1 MSNHYDLFSNE
12 NDIVL
17 TKLVQTYLS
26 YYKIKKEFLEA
37 RDTFFEKLYEEF
49 PEYKKKIED
58 EKKSILEKNDEKEQ
72 ENQQIQEEQQ
82 AEVIKD
88 EEIIE
93 SDKKGSTLF
102 HKIALHTHPDKKQD
116 INPIYF
122 QQAQRAHEKGKIGK
136 LYFISS
142 YLHIQLQN
150 LSEEDIKDIQESI
163 DKKQKKIEHYKKTYP
178 YVYKQTENDEIR
190 KKLLN
195 AFRNLD
201 ESKK

>member
-58 EKKSILEKNDEKEQ
+58 EKKSIIEKNEKGVEQVQ
-72 ENQQIQEEQQ
+72 ENEEP
-82 AEVIKD
+82 IKD
-88 EEIIE
+88 EEIKNEEIKDSE
-93 SDKKGSTLF
+93 KKGSTLF
-102 HKIALHTHPDKKQD
+102 HKIALQTHPDKKQD
-116 INPIYF
+116 MNPIYF
-122 QQAQRAHEKGKIGK
+122 QQAQKAHEKGKIGK

-142 YLHIQLQN
+142 YLHIPLHN

-163 DKKQKKIEHYKKTYP
+163 DKKLKKIDHYKKTYP
-178 YVYKQTENDEIR
+178 YVYKQTENEEVR
-190 KKLLN
+190 KKLLG

-201 ESKK
+201 QPKK